1 MKRILSVIVI
11 TLITSFIVKADIS
24 RTIYDITLGS
34 NMESAK
40 SVFNEKGL
48 SYAVQD
54 SELGICLYSE
64 KPYFAGI
71 YWDFMIVTFEDNK
84 VYSIAFNKQCD
95 NMLDM
100 VSLLME
106 AQQLTHN
113 LSEKY
118 AQYEDP
124 RTSSSENGGNIEIN
138 YLLSDNITD
147 ISFQCSF
154 KKYGKSS
161 MSLLYIDKDMF
172 SNKNSRKTIDEL

>member
-1 MKRILSVIVI
+1 MKRILNVIVI
-11 TLITSFIVKADIS
+11 TLITSFIVKAEIS
-24 RTIYDITLGS
+24 RTIYDVTLGS
-34 NMESAK
+34 NMESTK

-54 SELGICLYSE
+54 SELGLCLYSE

-71 YWDFMIVTFEDNK
+71 QWDFMIVTFEENK
-84 VYSIAFNKQCD
+84 VYSIAFNKQCE

-124 RTSSSENGGNIEIN
+124 RTSSSENGGNIDMN
-138 YLLSDNITD
+138 YMLGDGITD
-147 ISFQCSF
+147 ISLQCNF
-154 KKYGKSS
+154 RKYETSS
-161 MSLLYIDKDMF
+161 MSLLYIDKQLFDK
-172 SNKNSRKTIDEL
+172 KNSKNNIDEL